1 MTSTSAT
8 SARRFGY
15 RYGNPVSECGGAQMR
30 AQCRQL
36 ATVVT
41 ISGGI
46 DAANIDRLSH
56 YATRHVLPE
65 KPFVLDLSE
74 VQTFPSLAVALL
86 QTVESACDAA
96 DVEWCLVANESVNQ
110 ALQTLDEGAAFTTA
124 GSVPEA
130 MHYFLD
136 GTLARRRLLPLL
148 NKTA

>member
-41 ISGGI
+41 ISGAI
-46 DAANIDRLSH
+46 DAANIDRVSQ
-56 YATRHVLPE
+56 YAERHVLAE
-65 KPFVLDLSE
+65 KSFVLDLSE
-74 VQTFPSLAVALL
+74 VHAFPSLAVTLL
-86 QTVESACDAA
+86 STVEQTCSVT
-96 DVEWCLVANESVNQ
+96 DVEWCLVTSEPVRQ
-110 ALQTLDEGAAFTTA
+110 VLPTLADGAAFTTA
-124 GSVPEA
+124 DSVPEA